1 VGIPKAL
8 SVWST
13 RQFWIGLLRALG
25 LDERNIVFS
34 SDTSE
39 EQFRAYG
46 KGRGTV
52 ESCYAVKCVSGHYGE
67 PIFGQRRNIDV
78 LLLPSS

>member
-1 VGIPKAL
+1 MGIPKAL

-13 RQFWIGLLRALG
+13 HQFWIGLLQALG

-39 EQFRAYG
+39 EQFRSFG

-52 ESCYAVKCVSGHYGE
+52 ESCYAVKCVSGHYG
-67 PIFGQRRNIDV
+67 
-78 LLLPSS
+78 